1 MPLPLTTIDSYQR
14 RGMMVELE
22 QDDTVVYS
30 HCYCHH
36 NNMTQTIMTMMKATK
51 TPMMPMKKAAAR

>member
-1 MPLPLTTIDSYQR
+1 
-14 RGMMVELE
+14 MMVEQ

-30 HCYCHH
+30 HCYCYH
-36 NNMTQTIMTMMKATK
+36 NMIQTIMTMMKATK